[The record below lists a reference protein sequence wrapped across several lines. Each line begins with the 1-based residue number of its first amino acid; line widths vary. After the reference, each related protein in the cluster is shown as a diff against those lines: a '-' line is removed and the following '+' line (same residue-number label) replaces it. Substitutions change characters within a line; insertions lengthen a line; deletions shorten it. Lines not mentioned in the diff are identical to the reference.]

1 MLGLVLALDEQ
12 PTKSEVVKQR
22 SSEVTTKSE
31 TGRNLSSE
39 RSWRKSTRRCIG
51 DLTED
56 RWAARAGRQW
66 KVGWTLMECFVGH
79 QGEGEG
85 FFRGGGD
92 AEVVGGDDLY
102 GIGGNRS
109 ELA

>member
-56 RWAARAGRQW
+56 RWAARAGRRW
-66 KVGWTLMECFVGH
+66 EVGRALTECFVSH
-79 QGEGEG
+79 QCEGKG
-85 FFRGGGD
+85 FFRGGRD
-92 AEVVGGDDLY
+92 AEIVGRNDF
-102 GIGGNRS
+102 N
-109 ELA
+109 LAIF